1 MLFGGKPQVMKRD
14 AGMKKEKSKSRQE
27 KKMKGTWRKR
37 GVVKM
42 IYSLFHNVG
51 PRLQIEYTFLQEHKM
66 PK

>member
-1 MLFGGKPQVMKRD
+1 
-14 AGMKKEKSKSRQE
+14 MKKERVGVGK

-51 PRLQIEYTFLQEHKM
+51 PRLQIEYTYSQEHKM